1 MSFSTRRRP
10 LLALTLVSLM
20 LVACGGGDANPAGT
34 EPAHANEVSVVPTD
48 PADESSEPEVVLPT
62 EIPTELMI
70 TDITVGKGDEA
81 AEGDT
86 VFVYYVGVL
95 SSDGTRFDG
104 NFDGEPFAVTL
115 GQGAVIQGWDEGL
128 LGMKVGGRRQLDIPA
143 DLAYGSAGSGEAI
156 PPDSAISFVVDML
169 AIVPTIDPADEP
181 EISNLANPDL
191 LTDLVIDDL
200 VVGDGTT
207 AEPGSTVIVHLIAF
221 RSDTGEKLVS
231 TWSDPSPVDLTL
243 VTDGSL
249 PGIVEGVPGMK
260 VGGRRILN
268 IPYADA
274 FGDAGNSDLGLP
286 EKTDLIL
293 VVDLFAAF

>member
-1 MSFSTRRRP
+1 MSKRSVRRISA
-10 LLALTLVSLM
+10 LIAVAGLTLT
-20 LVACGGGDANPAGT
+20 ACGGDGSASDDSNPEAEISLAPG
-34 EPAHANEVSVVPTD
+34 D
-48 PADESSEPEVVLPT
+48 PADESTEPDVVLPN
-62 EIPTELMI
+62 EIPTDLMI
-70 TDITVGKGDEA
+70 TDITVGAGDEA
-81 AEGDT
+81 GEGDT

-95 SSDGTRFDG
+95 SADGSRFDG

-143 DLAYGSAGSGEAI
+143 DLAYGEAGSGDAI
-156 PPDSAISFVVDML
+156 PPNSAISFVVDML
-169 AIVPTIDPADEP
+169 AVVPAIDPADEP
-181 EISNLANPDL
+181 EITSLENPEML
-191 LTDLVIDDL
+191 SDLVIEDL
-200 VVGDGTT
+200 VDGDG
-207 AEPGSTVIVHLIAF
+207 AEAEAGSTVVVQIIAF

-231 TWSDPSPVDLTL
+231 TWSDPSPVTFTL
-243 VTDGSL
+243 VADGAL

-274 FGDAGNSDLGLP
+274 FGDAGNTELGLP
-286 EKTDLIL
+286 EKTDLVL

>member
-1 MSFSTRRRP
+1 
-10 LLALTLVSLM
+10 M
-20 LVACGGGDANPAGT
+20 LVACGGGDANPADTEAGGT
-34 EPAHANEVSVVPTD
+34 NEVSVVPTD

-70 TDITVGKGDEA
+70 TDITVGAGDEA

-86 VFVYYVGVL
+86 VFVHYVGVL

-169 AIVPTIDPADEP
+169 AIVPAIDPADEP
-181 EISNLANPDL
+181 EYPSLATSGM
-191 LTDLVIDDL
+191 LTDLIIDDIRM
-200 VVGDGTT
+200 GDGKV
-207 AEPGSTVIVHLIAF
+207 AEAGSTVVVHLIAY
-221 RSDTGEKLVS
+221 RGDTGAKLVS
-231 TWSDPSPVDLTL
+231 TWGDPSPVTLTL
-243 VTDGSL
+243 VPDGSL
-249 PGIVEGVPGMK
+249 PGIVEGMQGMK
-260 VGGRRILN
+260 AGGQRILN
-268 IPYADA
+268 IPYEDA
-274 FGDAGNSDLGLP
+274 FGEDGNADIKLP
-286 EKTDLIL
+286 AKTDLVL
-293 VVDLFAAF
+293 VVDLFAVI

>member
-1 MSFSTRRRP
+1 M
-10 LLALTLVSLM
+10 AVAGLTLT
-20 LVACGGGDANPAGT
+20 ACGGNDSSSDVSAT
-34 EPAHANEVSVVPTD
+34 ESEISLVPSD
-48 PADESSEPEVVLPT
+48 PADESKEPDVVLPAET
-62 EIPTELMI
+62 PTELVI
-70 TDITVGKGDEA
+70 TDITDGEGDAA

-86 VFVYYVGVL
+86 VFVFYVGVL
-95 SSDGTRFDG
+95 SADGSRFDG

-115 GQGAVIQGWDEGL
+115 GQGAVIKGWDEGL
-128 LGMKVGGRRQLDIPA
+128 LGMKAGGRRQLDIPA
-143 DLAYGSAGSGEAI
+143 ELAYGEAGSGDAI
-156 PPDSAISFVVDML
+156 PPNSAISFVVDML
-169 AIVPTIDPADEP
+169 AIVPEIDPADEP
-181 EISNLANPDL
+181 EISSLQNPEL
-191 LTDLVIDDL
+191 LTELVIEDL
-200 VVGDGTT
+200 VVGDGTV
-207 AEPGSTVIVHLIAF
+207 AEPGSTVVVHLIAF

-231 TWSDPSPVDLTL
+231 TWSDPSPVNLTL

-260 VGGRRILN
+260 VGGRRLLN

>member
-1 MSFSTRRRP
+1 MSKRSVRNFSA
-10 LLALTLVSLM
+10 LIAVAGLALT
-20 LVACGGGDANPAGT
+20 ACGGDGS
-34 EPAHANEVSVVPTD
+34 VSGISTPESEISLAPGD
-48 PADESSEPEVVLPT
+48 PADESTEPDVDLPT

-70 TDITVGKGDEA
+70 TDISVGAGDEA
-81 AEGDT
+81 GEGDT

-95 SSDGTRFDG
+95 SADGSRFDG

-143 DLAYGSAGSGEAI
+143 DLAYGEAGSGDAI
-156 PPDSAISFVVDML
+156 PPNSAISFVVDLL
-169 AIVPTIDPADEP
+169 AVVPAIDPDDEP
-181 EISNLANPDL
+181 EIMSLKNPGML
-191 LTDLVIDDL
+191 SDLVIEDL
-200 VVGDGTT
+200 AVGDG
-207 AEPGSTVIVHLIAF
+207 AEAEAGSTVVVQIIAF

-231 TWSDPSPVDLTL
+231 TWSDPSPVTFTL
-243 VTDGSL
+243 VTDGAL

-274 FGDAGNSDLGLP
+274 FGDAGNTELGLP
-286 EKTDLIL
+286 EKTDLVL

>member
-1 MSFSTRRRP
+1 M
-10 LLALTLVSLM
+10 
-20 LVACGGGDANPAGT
+20 
-34 EPAHANEVSVVPTD
+34 
-48 PADESSEPEVVLPT
+48 
-62 EIPTELMI
+62 
-70 TDITVGKGDEA
+70 
-81 AEGDT
+81 
-86 VFVYYVGVL
+86 
-95 SSDGTRFDG
+95 
-104 NFDGEPFAVTL
+104 
-115 GQGAVIQGWDEGL
+115 
-128 LGMKVGGRRQLDIPA
+128 
-143 DLAYGSAGSGEAI
+143 
-156 PPDSAISFVVDML
+156 
-169 AIVPTIDPADEP
+169 
-181 EISNLANPDL
+181 
-191 LTDLVIDDL
+191 IDDL

>member
-1 MSFSTRRRP
+1 MSKRSVRNFSA
-10 LLALTLVSLM
+10 LIAVAGLALT
-20 LVACGGGDANPAGT
+20 ACGGDGS
-34 EPAHANEVSVVPTD
+34 VSGISTPESEISLAPSD
-48 PADESSEPEVVLPT
+48 PADESTEPDVDLPT

-70 TDITVGKGDEA
+70 TDISVGAGDEA
-81 AEGDT
+81 GEGDT

-95 SSDGTRFDG
+95 SADGSRFDG

-143 DLAYGSAGSGEAI
+143 DLAYGEAGSGDAI
-156 PPDSAISFVVDML
+156 PPNSAISFVVDML
-169 AIVPTIDPADEP
+169 AVVPAIDPDDEP
-181 EISNLANPDL
+181 EIMSLKNPGML
-191 LTDLVIDDL
+191 SDLVIEDL
-200 VVGDGTT
+200 AVGDG
-207 AEPGSTVIVHLIAF
+207 AEAEAGSTVVVQIIAF

-231 TWSDPSPVDLTL
+231 TWSDPSPVTFTL
-243 VTDGSL
+243 VTDGAL

-274 FGDAGNSDLGLP
+274 FGDAGNTELGLP
-286 EKTDLIL
+286 EKTDLVL

>member
-1 MSFSTRRRP
+1 M
-10 LLALTLVSLM
+10 AVAGLTLT
-20 LVACGGGDANPAGT
+20 ACGGNDSSSDVSAT
-34 EPAHANEVSVVPTD
+34 ESEISLVPSD
-48 PADESSEPEVVLPT
+48 PADESKEPDVVLPAET
-62 EIPTELMI
+62 PTELVI
-70 TDITVGKGDEA
+70 TDITDGEGDAA

-86 VFVYYVGVL
+86 VFVFYVGVL
-95 SSDGTRFDG
+95 SADGSRFDG

-115 GQGAVIQGWDEGL
+115 GQGAVIKGWDEGL
-128 LGMKVGGRRQLDIPA
+128 LGMKAGGRRQLDIPA
-143 DLAYGSAGSGEAI
+143 ELAYGEAGSGDAI
-156 PPDSAISFVVDML
+156 PPNSAISFVVDML
-169 AIVPTIDPADEP
+169 AIVPEIDPADEP
-181 EISNLANPDL
+181 EISSLQNPEL
-191 LTDLVIDDL
+191 LTELVIEDL
-200 VVGDGTT
+200 VVGDGTV
-207 AEPGSTVIVHLIAF
+207 AEPGSTVVVHLIAF

-231 TWSDPSPVDLTL
+231 TWSDPSPVNLTL

-260 VGGRRILN
+260 VGGRRVLN